1 MKPDSNLFSSWA
13 VKIVDGP
20 FAQDAS
26 PLTLWCHA
34 AVTLS
39 KKSASNVTGI
49 SQGGRV
55 DLALECLQAM
65 QHLWYV
71 LAYHSHIPSCS
82 SGVPK
87 NDAAKWSPP
96 ENYKK

>member
-55 DLALECLQAM
+55 DLALECMQAM
-65 QHLWYV
+65 QHL
-71 LAYHSHIPSCS
+71 
-82 SGVPK
+82 
-87 NDAAKWSPP
+87 
-96 ENYKK
+96 